1 MLRWLN
7 RSEWQNNGTGMKK
20 ETAIVSVG
28 RDKKWT
34 KGVINPP
41 VFRAST
47 MVFDT
52 IEEMRFATK
61 NRANGEMFY
70 GRRGGPTHF
79 AFQAAIAE
87 LEGGVGT
94 ALYPSGSAAI
104 SAALLSFLKAGD
116 HLLMVDSV
124 YEPTRDLCNK
134 LLAGFGIETTYYD
147 PMIGA
152 DISSLIKPNTK
163 VLFLESP
170 GSITMEVQDVPTLCE
185 VAHQHGLT
193 VMLDNTWASPI
204 NSRPFEMGVDIS
216 IQAATKY
223 IVGHSDVMMGTATA
237 NEKHW
242 DQLRE
247 NSYLMGQCTSPDD
260 VYLASRGLRT
270 LGVRMAQHEQNAL
283 KVANWL
289 ATRPEVDHI
298 RHPAFESCPGHE
310 FFKRDFDGANGLFSF
325 VLKQGNIKSVTA
337 FVENMAHFKMG
348 FSWGGYESLILGVF
362 GIDKLRTA
370 TTWDSSKP
378 LIRLHVGLENP
389 DDLIADLD
397 AAFERFNQVL

>member
-1 MLRWLN
+1 
-7 RSEWQNNGTGMKK
+7 MKK
-20 ETAIVSVG
+20 ETQIVSLG

-34 KGVINPP
+34 KGVVNPP

-47 MVFDT
+47 MLFDT
-52 IEEMRFATK
+52 MEEMRFAAK
-61 NRANGEMFY
+61 NKTNGEMFY

-94 ALYPSGSAAI
+94 ALYPSGTAAI
-104 SAALLSFLKAGD
+104 SGALMSFLQAGD
-116 HLLMVDSV
+116 HLLMVDNA
-124 YEPTRDLCNK
+124 YEPTRALCDD

-147 PMIGA
+147 PLIGA
-152 DISSLIKPNTK
+152 GIAELIRPNTK

-170 GSITMEVQDVPTLCE
+170 GSITMEVQDVPTLSAI
-185 VAHQHGLT
+185 AHT
-193 VMLDNTWASPI
+193 NDMIVMLDNTWASPI

-237 NEKHW
+237 NEKYW
-242 DQLRE
+242 PQLRE

-270 LGVRMAQHEQNAL
+270 LAVRMAQHEQNAM

-289 ATRPEVDHI
+289 AARPEVDHL
-298 RHPAFESCPGHE
+298 RHPAFASCPGHE
-310 FFKRDFDGANGLFSF
+310 FFKRDFSAANGLFSF
-325 VLKQGNIKSVTA
+325 VLKEGNLKSVTA
-337 FVENMAHFKMG
+337 LVENMQHFKMG

-362 GIDKLRTA
+362 GIDKIRTA
-370 TTWDSSKP
+370 TQWDSSKP
-378 LIRLHVGLENP
+378 
-389 DDLIADLD
+389 
-397 AAFERFNQVL
+397 